1 MNSSASNITKKEW
14 AQVIALLVGIKIIF
28 LSIFFFAQLYL
39 PKKEYPAESWMTRPE
54 TRLIDNL
61 ANFDGAWFIR
71 IAALGYQ
78 KLTDGDY
85 DLEQETKRLWVMD
98 RLGYEDGVER
108 KFAYRHWPLFPWLI
122 RILAPVFKGS
132 YLYAGIFI
140 STLFYLLL
148 GICFYQL
155 ARLDFSPNISI
166 LGLLFLLV
174 HPAAYTLN
182 VVYNEA
188 LFLTLISACFYF
200 LRKERY
206 FLSGVLGALGGLTR
220 IEMAGILVPIIYE
233 YLRKGIPESAGLF
246 EPFKKKNW
254 ALAFARLYQKPS
266 QLWLILIPLGCL
278 AVLFYFK
285 MLSGSALIFTEP
297 HMRSVFGKAIYPGQ
311 AILLGYR
318 MGPAIYLKH
327 YPYYLVFTLV
337 FIFSWRKIPMSYW
350 VWIASFWVVCTLLGP
365 SGLRHPLLIIPLFL
379 ALARLVE
386 SQAILKYIY
395 IIASVSLMTFYAVM
409 HINGY
414 FVW

>member
-1 MNSSASNITKKEW
+1 MNSSASNISKKEW
-14 AQVIALLVGIKIIF
+14 VAVMALLVAIKIIF
-28 LSIFFFAQLYL
+28 LTIFFFAHLYL
-39 PKKEYPAESWMTRPE
+39 PKKEYPTESWMTRPE
-54 TRLIDNL
+54 TRLIENL

-71 IAALGYQ
+71 IAGLGYQ
-78 KLTDGDY
+78 RLTKGDY
-85 DLEQETKRLWVMD
+85 NLEQETKRLGVMD
-98 RLGYEDGVER
+98 QLGYEDGRER

-122 RILAPVFKGS
+122 QLLAPVFNEN
-132 YLYAGIFI
+132 YLFAGIFI
-140 STLFYLLL
+140 SHFFYFLL
-148 GICFYQL
+148 GIYFYKL

-182 VVYNEA
+182 VVYNES
-188 LFLTLISACFYF
+188 LFLTLVSAGFYF

-206 FLSGVLGALGGLTR
+206 FFAGMLGALAGLSR
-220 IEMAGILVPIIYE
+220 MEMVIVLVPIIYE
-233 YLRKGIPESAGLF
+233 YLRKGIPENAGVL
-246 EPFKKKNW
+246 EPLKKKN
-254 ALAFARLYQKPS
+254 LATFFSRLYQKPS
-266 QLWLILIPLGCL
+266 SLWLILIPLGCL

-285 MLSGSALIFTEP
+285 MISGSALIFTEP
-297 HMRSVFGKAIYPGQ
+297 HMRSVFGKVIYPGQ

-318 MGPAIYLKH
+318 LGPAIYLKH

-350 VWIASFWVVCTLLGP
+350 VWIGSFWLVCTLLGL

-386 SQAILKYIY
+386 SQAVLKYIY
-395 IIASVSLMTFYAVM
+395 IVASVSLMTLYAIM